1 MAERFGETVRDPH
14 PGPLPEGEGDE
25 KEGITNM
32 PKMKTKRAAAKR
44 VKATASGGL
53 KRRSGWKRHKLEGKS
68 PKRRRQLRKAALISE
83 ADQPTL
89 KRLVPY
95 L

>member
-1 MAERFGETVRDPH
+1 
-14 PGPLPEGEGDE
+14 
-25 KEGITNM
+25 M

-44 VKATASGGL
+44 FKATGTGRL
-53 KRRSGWKRHKLEGKS
+53 KRNRGWKRHKLEGKA
-68 PKRRRQLRKAALISE
+68 PKRKRRLGKAVLVAKVDE
-83 ADQPTL
+83 PRL

>member
-1 MAERFGETVRDPH
+1 
-14 PGPLPEGEGDE
+14 
-25 KEGITNM
+25 M

-44 VKATASGGL
+44 VKATAGGKL
-53 KRRSGWKRHKLEGKS
+53 KRRSGWKRHKLESKS
-68 PKRRRQLRKAALISE
+68 PKRRRQLRQAKMISE
-83 ADQPTL
+83 ADQPVL